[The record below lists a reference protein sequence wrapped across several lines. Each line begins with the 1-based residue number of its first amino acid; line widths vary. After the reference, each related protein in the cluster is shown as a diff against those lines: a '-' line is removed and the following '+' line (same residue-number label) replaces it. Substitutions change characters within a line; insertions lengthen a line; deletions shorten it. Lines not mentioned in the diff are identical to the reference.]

1 MEFRVFAKQGK
12 DIHALVEIGEPKVS
26 MSVGVAASFTF
37 VLYPNNEMYNRLT
50 QLTTYVDVMR
60 DSEYIFRGRVVAISP
75 KNNNDGSFWQE
86 VTCESAL
93 AYLNDSMLVW
103 EKVNQPPRD
112 FFRKLIN
119 NHNSQVDS
127 ERQLKIGNVS
137 VTNSTNNLYCYVE
150 DGLTTLAE
158 ITTDLIQNEDLG
170 GELWIRY
177 ESDGTYIDW
186 IRDSKTKGS
195 QDIRLAKNLL
205 ELSTSPDISTVATVL
220 YPFGSVQSDVNTD
233 DKAKD
238 VSTPHLTI
246 SSVNNGKPYLID
258 DELFKKYGWLAKT
271 QTWDNVTDANNLL
284 SKAKA
289 YFDKLK
295 KIKVSYTLQAV
306 DLYPLGVVDKPFELG
321 KYYHVV
327 NPAIGTE
334 EWLRIVGIV
343 IDMARP
349 LESTYTIGDQVKRL
363 VDYDLEA
370 LGAREDIKRLSEQNR
385 VGRIEITKLKAENE
399 GLRQANDSLRHDLQV
414 IAGSGGAAPSGQTQP
429 INGDWS
435 GVIRNAAKVM
445 QVNDLTDSDVKRIL
459 DLINNES
466 GGDQTVTQTVWDV
479 NMANGNPAQ
488 GLLQYIPST
497 FRSYSLEGHTSILS
511 GYDQLLAFF
520 NNKNWRSDIH
530 IPGWGPTG
538 SRRYD
543 KIPVITPT
551 YTDGAARLRSEARK
565 YLGVK
570 YVYGGGRPIGS
581 ANPYSGLDCSSFIA
595 WVFHD
600 LGINIPAQTVSMEP
614 YFTTVS
620 KAQPGDVGFYG
631 GHGNSYHVCLFL
643 DSQTIIY
650 APTEGEV
657 VKEKPVSYYPPNWIG
672 RNANMAELVS
682 K

>member
-1 MEFRVFAKQGK
+1 MLFR
-12 DIHALVEIGEPKVS
+12 S
-26 MSVGVAASFTF
+26 
-37 VLYPNNEMYNRLT
+37 
-50 QLTTYVDVMR
+50 
-60 DSEYIFRGRVVAISP
+60 
-75 KNNNDGSFWQE
+75 
-86 VTCESAL
+86 
-93 AYLNDSMLVW
+93 
-103 EKVNQPPRD
+103 
-112 FFRKLIN
+112 
-119 NHNSQVDS
+119 
-127 ERQLKIGNVS
+127 
-137 VTNSTNNLYCYVE
+137 
-150 DGLTTLAE
+150 
-158 ITTDLIQNEDLG
+158 
-170 GELWIRY
+170 
-177 ESDGTYIDW
+177 
-186 IRDSKTKGS
+186 
-195 QDIRLAKNLL
+195 
-205 ELSTSPDISTVATVL
+205 
-220 YPFGSVQSDVNTD
+220 
-233 DKAKD
+233 
-238 VSTPHLTI
+238 
-246 SSVNNGKPYLID
+246 
-258 DELFKKYGWLAKT
+258 
-271 QTWDNVTDANNLL
+271 
-284 SKAKA
+284 
-289 YFDKLK
+289 
-295 KIKVSYTLQAV
+295 
-306 DLYPLGVVDKPFELG
+306 
-321 KYYHVV
+321 
-327 NPAIGTE
+327 
-334 EWLRIVGIV
+334 
-343 IDMARP
+343 
-349 LESTYTIGDQVKRL
+349 GDQTKRM

-370 LGAREDIKRLSEQNR
+370 LGARNSLKRLSEQNR
-385 VGRIEITKLKAENE
+385 ISNIEISKLKIENE

-414 IAGSGGAAPSGQTQP
+414 IAGYGGATPSGQTQP

-657 VKEKPVSYYPPNWIG
+657 VKEKPVSYYPPSWIG
-672 RNANMAELVS
+672 RNASMSELVS